1 MCTVCLNIETHRVL
15 STQLI
20 GVLHIILIMDSD
32 CETTFLEAVQVL
44 CMILPIKAVIS
55 LHTINSLV
63 FILDKESVQFEAGTS
78 CLCKIRVNF
87 LFPST

>member
-1 MCTVCLNIETHRVL
+1 
-15 STQLI
+15 
-20 GVLHIILIMDSD
+20 MDSGYD
-32 CETTFLEAVQVL
+32 TTFLEAVHVL
-44 CMILPIKAVIS
+44 CMILSTKAAIS

-63 FILDKESVQFEAGTS
+63 FIVDKESVQFEAETS